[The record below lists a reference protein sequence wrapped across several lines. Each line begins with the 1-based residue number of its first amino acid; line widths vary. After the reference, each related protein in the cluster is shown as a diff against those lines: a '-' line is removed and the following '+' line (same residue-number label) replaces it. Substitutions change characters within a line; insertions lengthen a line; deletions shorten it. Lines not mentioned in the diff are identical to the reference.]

1 MFLYTEAMFDRE
13 IVSTWWD
20 LLCNLTLLGA
30 HQLRKNT
37 LLYGPWLLKFSGP
50 KIWDPKVYWN
60 FWSMAL
66 GTWNIWELNVGP
78 ETQTGNLVTQVSQ
91 TRKPD
96 QVPLMWVTST
106 SNAFT
111 GRYLAPIVLVERCKL
126 SQHSLGAVSR
136 FQQAVRPHPPPTE
149 DFMWLNLWQVIPRY
163 AYSLFIFDHHHWW
176 CIIMC

>member
-1 MFLYTEAMFDRE
+1 
-13 IVSTWWD
+13 
-20 LLCNLTLLGA
+20 
-30 HQLRKNT
+30 
-37 LLYGPWLLKFSGP
+37 
-50 KIWDPKVYWN
+50 
-60 FWSMAL
+60 MAL

-78 ETQTGNLVTQVSQ
+78 ETQTGNFTWSLRFLKRGPQDNQISLTFHH
-91 TRKPD
+91 

-163 AYSLFIFDHHHWW
+163 AYSLVHIWSSSLMMHHNVLTSPIVAELFSSQEKENGEDGEEEDETMVPHSSWGPDLQRQR
-176 CIIMC
+176 CSCY